1 MTGISDQPI
10 QTDQLLAESVRIAR
24 SAGTFLTERFRSD
37 FSIGFKGAS
46 QKGETDLVTEVD
58 RASQDLIEREI
69 RSRYPDH
76 GILAEEDLDLKGDS
90 DFIWIVD
97 PLDGTTNYVHGFP
110 VFSVSIAV
118 TFQGKAV
125 CGVVFNPVSGELFQ
139 GKRGG
144 GATLNLVPIN
154 VSDTNLL
161 ERSLLGTGFP
171 YDIRRT
177 KRTNLDHFSRFAVRT
192 QGIRRCGS
200 AALDLC
206 CVAAGRLDGF
216 WELNLKPWDVA
227 AGALI
232 VSEAGGRITDFSNRP
247 YELSGE
253 QILASNGLIHIQM
266 LDVLGGSPG
275 QGQDEN

>member
-1 MTGISDQPI
+1 MTGITDQPI
-10 QTDQLLAESVRIAR
+10 QADQLLADSVRIAQ
-24 SAGTFLTERFRSD
+24 SAGTFLTGKFRSD

-46 QKGETDLVTEVD
+46 RKGETDLVTEVD

-69 RSRYPDH
+69 RRRYPDH
-76 GILAEEDLDLKGDS
+76 GILAEEDLNLKGNS
-90 DFIWIVD
+90 DYTWIVD

-118 TFQGKAV
+118 AFQSEAV

-144 GATLNLVPIN
+144 GATLNLVPIR
-154 VSDTNLL
+154 VSDTDLL
-161 ERSLLGTGFP
+161 EKSLLGTGFP
-171 YDIRRT
+171 YDIRST
-177 KRTNLDHFSRFAVRT
+177 TRTNLDHFSRFAVRT

-216 WELNLKPWDVA
+216 WELDLKPWDVA

-232 VSEAGGRITDFSNRP
+232 VREAGGRTTDFSNRP
-247 YELSGE
+247 LGLGTDET
-253 QILASNGLIHIQM
+253 LASNGLIHTQM
-266 LDVLGGSPG
+266 LDILRGPPG
-275 QGQDEN
+275 KGKDEH